1 MRWSSFTRTSSSVR
15 AASMPRASAADGEG
29 GRDDRIDVLL
39 AAGRVVD
46 AVVADLGRVTRG
58 DLVDA
63 ELCTAHRPEL
73 AAEAVHED
81 LGSLARVGGG
91 GGEGAKLRLGELGGD
106 VRGRVGGDV
115 DSLGDQ
121 SADCRGGALDDVEL
135 ARAHVES
142 LRDAVA
148 DLATVVAER
157 DDLFLAGDDAGRDR
171 LGRDALCFE
180 EAADRGHVAAQ
191 ALRGGGRGGRL
202 AADGQRP
209 ADEVGADRLPRGTGD
224 AERVADVARV
234 VNRAGDDPGGQ
245 DDRDADREQTEEEL
259 G

>member
-1 MRWSSFTRTSSSVR
+1 MRWSSFTGTSSSVR

-46 AVVADLGRVTRG
+46 AVVADLGRVARG

-73 AAEAVHED
+73 AAQAVHED
-81 LGSLARVGGG
+81 LGSLTRVGGG
-91 GGEGAKLRLGELGGD
+91 GGEGAELRLGELGGD
-106 VRGRVGGDV
+106 VRGRVGGDF
-115 DSLGDQ
+115 DSLRDQ
-121 SADCRGGALDDVEL
+121 SAHGGRSALDDVEL
-135 ARAHVES
+135 ARAHVQA

-171 LGRDALCFE
+171 IGRHALLLE
-180 EAADRGHVAAQ
+180 EASDRGDIAAQ
-191 ALRGGGRGGRL
+191 AFRGGGRGGRF
-202 AADGQRP
+202 AADGERP
-209 ADEVGADRLPRGTGD
+209 ADEVGADRLPSGTGD
-224 AERVADVARV
+224 AQRVADVARV
-234 VNRAGDDPGGQ
+234 VDRAGDDLGGQ
-245 DDRDADREQTEEEL
+245 YARDADRQQAQEEL